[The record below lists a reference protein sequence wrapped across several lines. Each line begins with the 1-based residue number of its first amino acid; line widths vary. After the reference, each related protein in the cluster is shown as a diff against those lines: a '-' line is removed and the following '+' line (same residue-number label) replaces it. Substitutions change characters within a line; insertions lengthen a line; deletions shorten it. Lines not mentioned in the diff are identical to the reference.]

1 MNKVDLVEKS
11 RLRDDVPDFRPGDTV
26 KVHVKVIEGSRSRIQ
41 VFEGVVIR
49 RQGGGLRETF
59 TVRKVSFGVGVERTF
74 PVHSPVIE
82 QVELTRRGKVRRAKL
97 YYLRDRV
104 GQEGAHQGEARGRR
118 QLTDVAAC
126 PGVPDVAPSS
136 LVRRL
141 RPPAIPAGA
150 HGVRAPRPAGLLAAM
165 GRGG

>member
-1 MNKVDLVEKS
+1 MNKVDLVEKA

-26 KVHVKVIEGSRSRIQ
+26 KVHVRVVEGSRSRIQ

-82 QVELTRRGKVRRAKL
+82 QVELARRGKVRRAKL

-104 GQEGAHQGEARGRR
+104 GKKARIKEKREI
-118 QLTDVAAC
+118 AA
-126 PGVPDVAPSS
+126 G
-136 LVRRL
+136 
-141 RPPAIPAGA
+141 
-150 HGVRAPRPAGLLAAM
+150 
-165 GRGG
+165 